1 MENVAILLFN
11 ESFDMYYTC
20 LQYLRFARGYF

>member
-11 ESFDMYYTC
+11 ESFDMYYIC